1 MGYYTSPR
9 AQSKLP
15 RALSLLL
22 SCQMAVGM
30 APIALAQTTEVQ
42 GESQATAPSWND
54 NNDLMVLPKAEKA
67 KTETKA
73 EVAPQPPAKA
83 VAPQVDSAKPATES
97 GAANAENKT
106 AQSAK
111 EAALQAKADA
121 VKAKLE
127 AARIKLEAK
136 KAEEQAL
143 ADARAQAAKDKAEAL
158 KQEAEKAQSLKA
170 EALKAKQEAQRL
182 EAEKKAEAQRLEA
195 EKKAEAKQKAAE
207 LKAQKEEARAQQK
220 KAQAKDEK
228 PTKKADAVDAD
239 NKALAEAHIAPVE
252 ATSQTD
258 AAVIKQQPLAQPA
271 VQKAT
276 SESAVA
282 EETVEIVDTDKAPTA
297 DSKPLSTVTTEV
309 TKTETVVTP
318 QAQDATTTT
327 AVTGLPGGSI
337 LNPDATSLMTSP
349 QTPQVGQ
356 PVPEQPGAMTTA
368 DTLDLETAHQLG
380 ATINEV
386 TSSASAIAGSD
397 GEVPVLDADEQDEV
411 ERVVEYENLPTDEGK
426 TRIKTGAKFPV
437 VVLTQLSSKTARNGD
452 AIEARLKYD
461 LKIGDRLIAKKGAT
475 VRGHI
480 NYALKARSVMH
491 SLVSP
496 TRWYRNSGVL
506 GVEFDE
512 IITEKGEH
520 LPLVA
525 APAKTARVVNNKAEG
540 RLLGVNH
547 EGQVT
552 GPWSQQ
558 LKYKAVRVGLN
569 AAMGPIGV
577 FSFGAMPV
585 ALGLIGAANPS
596 FAFMKP
602 VGTNVR
608 HRRIKGFA
616 WGFLSGVP
624 GSFLIE
630 DTVTKGQEAIIKPGD
645 EFLAEFKQE
654 FTGEAASEAQ
664 LMPNAQT
671 KVKGDVRTKDK
682 KKDNKDKSQK

>member
-1 MGYYTSPR
+1 MGYFVSPR
-9 AQSKLP
+9 EKSKLP

-30 APIALAQTTEVQ
+30 APIALAQTADAPTAEA
-42 GESQATAPSWND
+42 QAAAPSWND
-54 NNDLMVLPKAEKA
+54 SSDLMVLPKTEKT
-67 KTETKA
+67 KVETKVETKA
-73 EVAPQPPAKA
+73 PETVKVTEPKAQAETPAVKTSA
-83 VAPQVDSAKPATES
+83 VSESKEAEAAK
-97 GAANAENKT
+97 

-127 AARIKLEAK
+127 AAKAKIEAK

-143 ADARAQAAKDKAEAL
+143 ADARAQAAKDKAEAQRL
-158 KQEAEKAQSLKA
+158 ESEKSQALKA
-170 EALKAKQEAQRL
+170 EALKAKEEAQ
-182 EAEKKAEAQRLEA
+182 KLEA
-195 EKKAEAKQKAAE
+195 EKKAEAKQKAAQ
-207 LKAQKEEARAQQK
+207 LKAQKEAAKQEQK
-220 KAQAKDEK
+220 KAEVKEEK
-228 PTKKADAVDAD
+228 PAQKAETTEPA
-239 NKALAEAHIAPVE
+239 NKALAEAHIAPAE
-252 ATSQTD
+252 ASNQTE
-258 AAVIKQQPLAQPA
+258 AAVIKQQQSLLQSTPATSAQPA
-271 VQKAT
+271 
-276 SESAVA
+276 SAPSST
-282 EETVEIVDTDKAPTA
+282 EEAVEIVDTDKAPTL
-297 DSKPLSTVTTEV
+297 DSKPASALTKEV
-309 TKTETVVTP
+309 SQTETVVTP
-318 QAQDATTTT
+318 QTQESTSTA
-327 AVTGLPGGSI
+327 AVTGLPAGSI
-337 LNPDATSLMTSP
+337 LNPDATSLITSP
-349 QTPQVGQ
+349 QTPQLGQ

-368 DTLDLETAHQLG
+368 DTLDIETAHQLG

-682 KKDNKDKSQK
+682 KKDSKDKSQK

>member
-1 MGYYTSPR
+1 MGYFVSPR
-9 AQSKLP
+9 AKSKLP

-30 APIALAQTTEVQ
+30 APIALAQTADAPTAEA
-42 GESQATAPSWND
+42 QAAAPSWND
-54 NNDLMVLPKAEKA
+54 SADLMVLPTAGKN
-67 KTETKA
+67 KTEIKVETKSPETVKVSEPETKA
-73 EVAPQPPAKA
+73 ETPATKTTVISESKEAEAAKA
-83 VAPQVDSAKPATES
+83 QI
-97 GAANAENKT
+97 
-106 AQSAK
+106 AK

-121 VKAKLE
+121 AKAKLE
-127 AARIKLEAK
+127 AAKAKIEAK

-143 ADARAQAAKDKAEAL
+143 ADARAQAARDKAEAQRL
-158 KQEAEKAQSLKA
+158 EAEKSRALKA
-170 EALKAKQEAQRL
+170 EALKAKEEIR
-182 EAEKKAEAQRLEA
+182 KLEA
-195 EKKAEAKQKAAE
+195 EKKAEAKQKAAL
-207 LKAQKEEARAQQK
+207 LKAQKEAAKQEQK
-220 KAQAKDEK
+220 KAEIKEEK
-228 PTKKADAVDAD
+228 PAKKAEITEQA
-239 NKALAEAHIAPVE
+239 NKALAEAHIAPAE
-252 ATSQTD
+252 ASIQTE
-258 AAVIKQQPLAQPA
+258 AAVIKQQQSLLESPPA
-271 VQKAT
+271 ASAEKKAEAPST
-276 SESAVA
+276 SEEV
-282 EETVEIVDTDKAPTA
+282 VEIVDTDKAPTLE
-297 DSKPLSTVTTEV
+297 SKPASALTNAVSQ
-309 TKTETVVTP
+309 TETVVTP
-318 QAQDATTTT
+318 QSQEATSTA
-327 AVTGLPGGSI
+327 AVTGLPAGSI
-337 LNPDATSLMTSP
+337 LNPDATSLITSP
-349 QTPQVGQ
+349 QTPQLGQ
-356 PVPEQPGAMTTA
+356 PIPEQPGAMTTA
-368 DTLDLETAHQLG
+368 DTLDIETAHQLG

-386 TSSASAIAGSD
+386 TSSTSATVGSD
-397 GEVPVLDADEQDEV
+397 GEVMVLDADEQDEV

-480 NYALKARSVMH
+480 NYSLKARSVMH

-569 AAMGPIGV
+569 AAMGPLGV

-671 KVKGDVRTKDK
+671 KVKGDVRAKDK
-682 KKDNKDKSQK
+682 KKDSKDKSQK